1 MHPCGQEYHR
11 PFKLYVPV
19 KFYRVY
25 VEITNVCGLSC
36 SFCPTKELPSMQ
48 MDLAFFESILL
59 QLKPYT
65 KEIACH
71 VVGDPLTLS
80 NLSEYLDLIQLHGM
94 KAMLTTSG
102 YFLKKQSYE
111 TLFHPA
117 VRQINISLNSYNK
130 NDTALTFEQ
139 YIGPVLDLCNEKLE
153 RDNESFINLRV
164 WNLDEMMSERGFNE
178 TLFEK
183 LSSVFDTVL
192 DPETVYREKPRSIR
206 LDNKILM
213 HFDNYFEWPSLNNRV
228 YGDGTCQGL
237 QSHIAILA
245 SGKVVPCCL
254 DCDGIIELGD
264 MRKESLETI
273 LSGSRTQ
280 NMLHGFREGKAV
292 EELCRKC
299 SYKNRFN
306 DRVL

>member
-1 MHPCGQEYHR
+1 
-11 PFKLYVPV
+11 V
-19 KFYRVY
+19 KFYRAY

-36 SFCPTKELPSMQ
+36 AFCPTKELLSTQ
-48 MDLAFFESILL
+48 MDLEFFESIIL

-65 KEIACH
+65 REIACH

-80 NLSEYLDLIQLHGM
+80 NLSEYLDIVHRHGM

-102 YFLKKQSYE
+102 YFLRKHRYE

-117 VRQINISLNSYNK
+117 VKQINISLNSYNR

-139 YIGPVLDLCNEKLE
+139 YMTPVLDLCRAKLE
-153 RDNESFINLRV
+153 REEELFINLRV
-164 WNLDEMMSERGFNE
+164 WNLDEMMSERAFNE

-183 LSSVFDTVL
+183 LSEVFAVPL
-192 DPETVYREKPRSIR
+192 DLETIYSEKPKSIR
-206 LDNKILM
+206 LENKILV
-213 HFDNYFEWPSLNNRV
+213 HFDTYFEWPSLGNKV

-264 MRKESLETI
+264 LKEKNLQEI
-273 LSGSRTQ
+273 LSNSRTR
-280 NMLHGFREGKAV
+280 NMIKGFREGKAV

-299 SYKNRFN
+299 SYKERFN
-306 DRVL
+306 A